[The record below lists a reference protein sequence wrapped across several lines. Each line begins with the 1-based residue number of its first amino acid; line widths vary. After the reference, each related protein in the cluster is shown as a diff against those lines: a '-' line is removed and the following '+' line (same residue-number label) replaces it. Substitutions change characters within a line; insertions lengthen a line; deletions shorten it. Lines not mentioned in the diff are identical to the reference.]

1 LILYKASGMTYDEIS
16 KAVEIGQTRIKAWR
30 NRWLY
35 LSVALN
41 KAESEGISDEEL
53 TKKIIWS
60 LYPLNK

>member
-1 LILYKASGMTYDEIS
+1 MTYDEIS